1 MGGHWNKRTLFCAI
15 CKSGFSE
22 FKLLFLSYMYMD
34 LLIGMR
40 ISDLNHS
47 DRFTWLLPPHP
58 ASTPGKTH
66 PGV

>member
-34 LLIGMR
+34 LLIGMQY
-40 ISDLNHS
+40 IESL
-47 DRFTWLLPPHP
+47 T
-58 ASTPGKTH
+58 
-66 PGV
+66 